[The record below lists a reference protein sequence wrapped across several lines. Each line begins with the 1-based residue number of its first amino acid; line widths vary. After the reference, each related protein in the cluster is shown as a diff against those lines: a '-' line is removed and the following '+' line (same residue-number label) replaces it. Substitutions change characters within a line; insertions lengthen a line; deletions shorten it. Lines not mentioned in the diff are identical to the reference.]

1 MQNVALFCVFR
12 VLFKWLL
19 SLFHWTEEHCSLSVW
34 FRFVLLLI
42 FLISLSVNNFI
53 VPFFFSL
60 FALSVS
66 KSRGLFSIMWLWKN
80 FNLLLRPA
88 LEYLLSTLQ
97 VVYDLLYTYGACFW
111 LFQEKQNFLSVLN
124 DFPTGLAD
132 QNFFKTWHKTWSP
145 SFCNE
150 FKLNAFPLDLTRVV
164 NNDGVLLLDKQP
176 WSQALSSFPLVAG
189 KGERAWERGFST
201 RNGRVCRERDWWW
214 HKVNGKQSVWFF

>member
-1 MQNVALFCVFR
+1 MQNVGLFCGFR

-164 NNDGVLLLDKQP
+164 NNDGVLL
-176 WSQALSSFPLVAG
+176 WHI
-189 KGERAWERGFST
+189 RFST
-201 RNGRVCRERDWWW
+201 SSLDPRLSLLFLSLLVKAKEPGNEGSRLSWT
-214 HKVNGKQSVWFF
+214 GLMMTQSKW

>member
-66 KSRGLFSIMWLWKN
+66 KSRGLLSIMWLWKN
-80 FNLLLRPA
+80 CNLLLRPA

-132 QNFFKTWHKTWSP
+132 QNFFKIWHKTWSP

-164 NNDGVLLLDKQP
+164 NNDGVLL
-176 WSQALSSFPLVAG
+176 WHI
-189 KGERAWERGFST
+189 RFST
-201 RNGRVCRERDWWW
+201 SSLDPRLSLLFLSLLVKVKEPGNEGSRQGTVAFV
-214 HKVNGKQSVWFF
+214 VNGTDDDTK

>member
-66 KSRGLFSIMWLWKN
+66 KSRGLLSIMWLWKN
-80 FNLLLRPA
+80 CNLLLRPA

-132 QNFFKTWHKTWSP
+132 QNFFKIWHKTWSP

-164 NNDGVLLLDKQP
+164 NNDGVLL
-176 WSQALSSFPLVAG
+176 WHI
-189 KGERAWERGFST
+189 RFST
-201 RNGRVCRERDWWW
+201 SSLDPRLSLLFLSLLVKAKEPGNEGSRQGTVAFV
-214 HKVNGKQSVWFF
+214 VNGTDDDTK